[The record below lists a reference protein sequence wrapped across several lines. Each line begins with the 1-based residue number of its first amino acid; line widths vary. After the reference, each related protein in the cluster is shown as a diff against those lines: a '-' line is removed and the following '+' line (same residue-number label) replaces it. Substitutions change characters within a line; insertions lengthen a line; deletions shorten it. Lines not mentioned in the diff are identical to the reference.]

1 MRPLLALLA
10 LTACAPRLSPATSLA
25 LHTAL
30 RTTPQPASD
39 DPEAPRSD
47 LDGLREIVGA
57 ARVVG
62 LGQPGP
68 GARELT
74 RLHHRVLRLLVEETG
89 FTGLALDIDATAA
102 LALDAFVQGQ
112 DIDLDAAL
120 LAPGDRGL
128 ATVEMRAVMLY
139 LRGQNARPGR
149 SIRVFGLAPNDPEAA
164 AEVTLAYLQVVDP
177 AYVPKA
183 RSLLAGTQQLGVDA
197 VRARLDERRDDY
209 VALSNAQ
216 RWSTAR
222 QQAELVA
229 QARRMAETWEFE
241 AGEFARARNAEWA
254 LVQLGPGKLVIW
266 ADNRRVARQVPG
278 AAPAMGDFLNQWFPA
293 DYRALAASFSDGSLL
308 AAHDQHDEHTLCGVA
323 IPPPRAGSLDA
334 ALVNAGA
341 FTLLDLRARS
351 EPELRRPQVLRS
363 LAGGRA
369 EDSVLRPAI
378 AFDAILGLRHV
389 HPSTPLGVH
398 AARSTAGR
406 CYTLIPAP

>member
-1 MRPLLALLA
+1 MRRLLVLLALS
-10 LTACAPRLSPATSLA
+10 ACAPRLSPATSQA
-25 LHTAL
+25 LSAAL
-30 RTTPQPASD
+30 STTPQPASD
-39 DPEAPRSD
+39 DPEAPHSD
-47 LDGLREIVGA
+47 LAALREIVGA

-62 LGQPGP
+62 LGRPGP

-74 RLHHRVLRLLVEETG
+74 RLHHRILRLLVEETG

-102 LALDAFVQGQ
+102 LALDAFVRGQ

-128 ATVEMRAVMLY
+128 ATVDMRAVLVY

-149 SIRVFGLAPNDPEAA
+149 SVRVFGLAPDDPEAA
-164 AEVTLAYLQVVDP
+164 AAVALAYLQSVDP
-177 AYVPKA
+177 AYVPEA

-197 VRARLDERRDDY
+197 VRARLDERRAEY
-209 VALSNAQ
+209 VARSDAQ
-216 RWSTAR
+216 RWSAAR
-222 QQAELVA
+222 QQTELVA

-254 LVQLGPGKLVIW
+254 LAQLGPGGKLVVW

-278 AAPAMGDFLNQWFPA
+278 AAPAMGDFLRQWLLA
-293 DYRALAASFSDGSLL
+293 DYRALAASFGAGALL
-308 AAHDQHDEHTLCGVA
+308 TTRDEHTLCGVA
-323 IPPPRAGSLDA
+323 LPPPRAGSLDA
-334 ALVNAGA
+334 ALVGTGEFA
-341 FTLLDLRARS
+341 LLDLRGRG
-351 EPELRRPQVLRS
+351 EPELRKPQVLRS

-369 EDSVLRPAI
+369 EQSVLRPAI

-389 HPSTPLGVH
+389 HPSTPLG
-398 AARSTAGR
+398 ARVSSSTP

>member
-1 MRPLLALLA
+1 MRRLLVLLALS
-10 LTACAPRLSPATSLA
+10 ACAPRLSLATSQA
-25 LHTAL
+25 LTAAL
-30 RTTPQPASD
+30 STAPQPGSD

-47 LDGLREIVGA
+47 LGGLREIVGA

-102 LALDAFVQGQ
+102 LALDAFVSGL
-112 DIDLDAAL
+112 DIDIDAAL

-149 SIRVFGLAPNDPEAA
+149 SIRVFGLAPDDPEAA
-164 AEVTLAYLQVVDP
+164 AAVALDYLQVVDL
-177 AYVPKA
+177 AYVPAA

-197 VRARLDERRDDY
+197 VRARLDERRADY
-209 VALSNAQ
+209 VARSDAQ
-216 RWSTAR
+216 RWTTAR
-222 QQAELVA
+222 QQTELVA

-254 LVQLGPGKLVIW
+254 LAQLGPAGKLVVW

-278 AAPAMGDFLNQWFPA
+278 AAPAMGDFLNQWLLT
-293 DYRALAASFSDGSLL
+293 DYRALAASFGEGSLL
-308 AAHDQHDEHTLCGVA
+308 ATRDEHTLCGVA
-323 IPPPRAGSLDA
+323 LPPPRARSLDA
-334 ALVNAGA
+334 ALVGAGE
-341 FTLLDLRARS
+341 FTVLDLRARS

-369 EDSVLRPAI
+369 EDSVLRPTI

-389 HPSTPLGVH
+389 HPSIPLGVH
-398 AARSTAGR
+398 ASSAAAGP